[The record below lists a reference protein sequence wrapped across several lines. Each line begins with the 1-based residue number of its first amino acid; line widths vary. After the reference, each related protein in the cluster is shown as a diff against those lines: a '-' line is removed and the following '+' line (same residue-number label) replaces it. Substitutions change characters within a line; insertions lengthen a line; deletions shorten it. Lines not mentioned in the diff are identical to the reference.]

1 VLARQNGP
9 TILVGHSWGGT
20 VISEAGVD
28 AKVVGLVYVSAL
40 SPEAGETTAEQYTR
54 FKTPPEFVID
64 TQADGYGF
72 VNADKFKAGFTAE
85 TSDAD
90 AAFLR
95 ASQIPINMSVFGTSS
110 IMPRGGPSRAG
121 P

>member
-54 FKTPPEFVID
+54 FKTPPEFIID
-64 TQADGYGF
+64 TQADGCGF
-72 VNADKFKAGFTAE
+72 VNADKFKAGFTAD
-85 TSDAD
+85 TSECRCRLHGVRRGD
-90 AAFLR
+90 AAK
-95 ASQIPINMSVFGTSS
+95 
-110 IMPRGGPSRAG
+110 MPSGSAPRSPR
-121 P
+121 